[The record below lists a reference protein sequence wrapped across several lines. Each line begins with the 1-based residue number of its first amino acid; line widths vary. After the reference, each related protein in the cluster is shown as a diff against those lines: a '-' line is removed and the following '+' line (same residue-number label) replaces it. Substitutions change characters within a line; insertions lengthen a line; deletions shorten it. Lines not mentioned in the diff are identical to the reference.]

1 MHQKVPVL
9 LLHPPI
15 VPLSEDSIF
24 NAPGCIG
31 GQAGA
36 FTGIKRGDA
45 LDQPD
50 GSDGNEVLLV
60 GSLGVVLFIRMKQK
74 DTIFP

>member
-1 MHQKVPVL
+1 MLRAFAEKHKYLVFNTSGGVCCKLDVL
-9 LLHPPI
+9 FGRKGVHSLY
-15 VPLSEDSIF
+15 
-24 NAPGCIG
+24 
-31 GQAGA
+31 
-36 FTGIKRGDA
+36 K
-45 LDQPD
+45 PD